1 MISDSEF
8 IEAELS
14 RCNKCGYCMQSC
26 PVYRVV
32 RREPSVARGR
42 IRTLRAVMDGDSDL
56 SRPMIEPF
64 FECLLCGA
72 CTVDCLGSVQ
82 TKELMVRARQAY
94 HAQYGQPAIQRYIF
108 RKLLPNPGRLTPL
121 VRLTS
126 LGKRT
131 GLSSVARRLGLLRWL
146 SPTLDVAEGLVATM
160 PGAFLRDRLPR
171 LGFTSPKNTDVKLL
185 RLEPEQATGPKV
197 LYFIGC
203 GTNFQLPQTG
213 EAGIKLLQKAG
224 CQVTVAPNNCC
235 GLPPWSYGD
244 TEAARQLARQNLDLM
259 TSLDFDLLV
268 TECGSCSGFLKH
280 YAELLPEDQ
289 RAKALTERTR
299 DITELLA
306 ELSLPK
312 PMSKGTTV
320 TYHDPCHLG
329 REQEVTEQPRK
340 LLVDVGGF
348 ELIELTESNWCCGGA
363 GSYNISHPEMS
374 QQVLA
379 RKLDHIAETG
389 AEIVATACP
398 ACIIQIG
405 YGARERGWQRPVRH
419 VVELLAERHGLSV
432 DDHR

>member
-8 IEAELS
+8 VEAELS
-14 RCNKCGYCMQSC
+14 KCNKCGYCMQSC
-26 PVYRVV
+26 PVYRAV

-42 IRTLRAVMDGDSDL
+42 IQTLRAVMAGDSDL
-56 SRPMIEPF
+56 TRPMLEPF

-72 CTVDCLGSVQ
+72 CTVDCFGSVQ
-82 TKELMVRARQAY
+82 TKELMVRAREAY
-94 HAQYGQPAIQRYIF
+94 HAEYGQPAIQRYIF
-108 RKLLPNPGRLTPL
+108 RNLLPNPGRLTRL

-171 LGFTSPKNTDVKLL
+171 LGFTALVQSDTTIC
-185 RLEPEQATGPKV
+185 RLEPARATGPKV

-203 GTNFQLPQTG
+203 AANFQLPQTG

-244 TEAARQLARQNLDLM
+244 IEAARQLARQNLDLM

-268 TECGSCSGFLKH
+268 TECGSCSSFLKH
-280 YAELLPEDQ
+280 YAELLPNDP
-289 RAKALTERTR
+289 RAEALVERTR

-312 PMSKGTTV
+312 PMSKGATV

-329 REQEVTEQPRK
+329 REQGVTEQPRR

-348 ELIELTESNWCCGGA
+348 ELVEMAEANWCCGGA
-363 GSYNISHPEMS
+363 GSYNLSHPQMS
-374 QQVLA
+374 RQVLA
-379 RKLDHIAETG
+379 RKLDRIAETG
-389 AEIVATACP
+389 AEVVATACP
-398 ACIIQIG
+398 ACIIQINSG
-405 YGARERGWQRPVRH
+405 IRARGWPQPARH
-419 VVELLAERHGLSV
+419 VTQLVAQRQGIEVS
-432 DDHR
+432 

>member
-26 PVYRVV
+26 PVYRVA

-42 IRTLRAVMDGDSDL
+42 IRTLRAIMDGDSDL
-56 SRPMIEPF
+56 TAPMREPF

-72 CTVDCLGSVQ
+72 CTVACFGSVQ

-94 HAQYGQPAIQRYIF
+94 CGQYGQPAIQRYIF
-108 RKLLPNPGRLTPL
+108 RKLLPNPGRLTHL

-171 LGFTSPKNTDVKLL
+171 IGFTSLRNTDVRLL
-185 RLEPEQATGPKV
+185 RLEPKQATGPKV
-197 LYFIGC
+197 VYFIGC

-213 EAGIKLLQKAG
+213 EAGIKLLQIAG

-244 TEAARQLARQNLDLM
+244 IEAAQQLARQNLDLLEN
-259 TSLDFDLLV
+259 LDFDFIV

-280 YAELLPEDQ
+280 YAELLPNDP
-289 RAKALTERTR
+289 RADVLVERTR

-306 ELSLPK
+306 ELSLP
-312 PMSKGTTV
+312 PPTTKGTTV

-329 REQEVTEQPRK
+329 REQGVTEAPRK

-348 ELIELTESNWCCGGA
+348 ELVEMAEANWCCGGA
-363 GSYNISHPEMS
+363 GSYNLSHPEMS
-374 QQVLA
+374 QQVLT
-379 RKLDHIAETG
+379 RKLDRIAETG
-389 AEIVATACP
+389 AEVVATACP
-398 ACIIQIG
+398 ACIIQLD
-405 YGARERGWQRPVRH
+405 YGVRSRGWQRPVRH
-419 VVELLAERHGLSV
+419 VVELLAERHGLSIGS
-432 DDHR
+432 

>member
-26 PVYRVV
+26 PVYRAV

-42 IRTLRAVMDGDSDL
+42 IRTLRAVTEGDSDL
-56 SRPMIEPF
+56 TRPMIEPF

-72 CTVDCLGSVQ
+72 CTVACFGSVQ

-94 HAQYGQPAIQRYIF
+94 QAKYSQPTIQRYIF
-108 RKLLPNPGRLTPL
+108 HKLLPNPGRLTQL
-121 VRLTS
+121 VRLAS

-131 GLSSVARRLGLLRWL
+131 GLSNVARRLGLLRWL
-146 SPTLDVAEGLVATM
+146 SPTLDAAEGLVATM
-160 PGAFLRDRLPR
+160 PGAFLRDRLPSI
-171 LGFTSPKNTDVKLL
+171 GFTTVAQSDTTIR
-185 RLEPEQATGPKV
+185 RLEPEQPTGPKV

-213 EAGIKLLQKAG
+213 EAGIRLLQKAG

-244 TEAARQLARQNLDLM
+244 IEAAQHLARQNLDLLE
-259 TSLDFDLLV
+259 SLDFDLLV
-268 TECGSCSGFLKH
+268 TECGSCSSFLKH
-280 YAELLPEDQ
+280 YAELLPNDSQAE
-289 RAKALTERTR
+289 ALVERTR
-299 DITELLA
+299 DIIELLA
-306 ELSLPK
+306 ELSLP
-312 PMSKGTTV
+312 PPITKGTTV

-329 REQEVTEQPRK
+329 REQEITEQPRK

-348 ELIELTESNWCCGGA
+348 ELVEMAEANWCCGGA
-363 GSYNISHPEMS
+363 GSYNLSHPEMS

-389 AEIVATACP
+389 AEMVTTACP
-398 ACIIQIG
+398 ACIIQLD
-405 YGARERGWQRPVRH
+405 YGVRSRGWQRPVRH

-432 DDHR
+432 GS

>member
-1 MISDSEF
+1 MSSDSEF

-26 PVYRVV
+26 PVYRVA
-32 RREPSVARGR
+32 RLEPSVARGR
-42 IRTLRAVMDGDSDL
+42 NQTLRAIMDGDSDL
-56 SRPMIEPF
+56 TRPMREPF

-72 CTVDCLGSVQ
+72 CTVDCFGSVQ
-82 TKELMVRARQAY
+82 TNELMVRAREAY
-94 HAQYGQPAIQRYIF
+94 HAEYGQPAIQRYIF
-108 RKLLPNPGRLTPL
+108 RNLLPNPGRLTRL

-160 PGAFLRDRLPR
+160 PNAFLRDRLSR
-171 LGFTSPKNTDVKLL
+171 LGFTTPAQADTTIW
-185 RLEPEQATGPKV
+185 RLEPVRATGPKV

-203 GTNFQLPQTG
+203 ATNFQLPQTG

-244 TEAARQLARQNLDLM
+244 IEAARLLARQNLDLM

-268 TECGSCSGFLKH
+268 TECGSCSSFLKH
-280 YAELLPEDQ
+280 CAELLPNDP
-289 RAKALTERTR
+289 RAEVLAERTR

-348 ELIELTESNWCCGGA
+348 ELVEMAESNWCCGGA
-363 GSYNISHPEMS
+363 GSYNLSYPQMS
-374 QQVLA
+374 RQVLA
-379 RKLDHIAETG
+379 RKIDRIAETQ
-389 AEIVATACP
+389 AEVIATACP
-398 ACIIQIG
+398 ACIIQIS
-405 YGARERGWQRPVRH
+405 YGVRERGWQRPVRH
-419 VVELLAERHGLSV
+419 VIELLAERHGLSV
-432 DDHR
+432 SS